1 MATQARRTTVR
12 RKKSNLGPVVFAI
25 LAMALGGG
33 GSFFIITKHK
43 EQKAAERKSLKEAQ
57 AKKAKEKAEYAK
69 DQAERKAKL
78 VAARAERER
87 KKQESEQAKSDAAR
101 KKEEMAAVNSVK
113 AALPDLMAD
122 AQYERALAMLSDARQ
137 DDLADEAKAAIDN
150 LKQEVAQKARDEFIG
165 IKDRATGLAD
175 AGDVAGAVKLLK
187 GAEKFG
193 MSDISR
199 EASQLIQ
206 KIEAE
211 EVPKEP
217 DSVAPRIAAY
227 KMIQSE
233 LVAPLKDGDYGRAG
247 VVVGR
252 LAGRAGNKPFK
263 ESLESM
269 KGDFAA
275 VSGIWSEFLEKMGAS
290 PGKQVQF
297 GIKIGK
303 VVKAGEGQLVIDN
316 KGKKESLTLKEMQPK
331 WIEMHLGLQPDG
343 DDEKWYAIALLNL
356 HRGRTTSAL
365 PILRRISDVYPR
377 AQSQLEWLG
386 WKKEVEVKDLIDE
399 VKEASQSGN
408 HSTVLKKVAAI
419 KKSYAN
425 TRYYKEQEADVTGIE
440 EKSTSA
446 REQVKG
452 LVGARMDVLEAAHDD
467 AKDDLSGWYE
477 TTRNEIEDRKEKALT
492 DPVAYINYGSS
503 SSNYSSSEKTTVGSR
518 SYYGEYGYY
527 VREGQT
533 SKEANLK
540 TINDILNMKQ
550 KYRSPY
556 NDAQKKKLENERRR
570 LMKEVRAAN
579 NEYATNAS
587 KLKNLNRRKRDN
599 LKNVKIRIGRQIKSG
614 DDLSDAEIQKA
625 FE

>member
-1 MATQARRTTVR
+1 M
-12 RKKSNLGPVVFAI
+12 
-25 LAMALGGG
+25 
-33 GSFFIITKHK
+33 
-43 EQKAAERKSLKEAQ
+43 
-57 AKKAKEKAEYAK
+57 
-69 DQAERKAKL
+69 
-78 VAARAERER
+78 
-87 KKQESEQAKSDAAR
+87 
-101 KKEEMAAVNSVK
+101 
-113 AALPDLMAD
+113 
-122 AQYERALAMLSDARQ
+122 
-137 DDLADEAKAAIDN
+137 
-150 LKQEVAQKARDEFIG
+150 
-165 IKDRATGLAD
+165 
-175 AGDVAGAVKLLK
+175 
-187 GAEKFG
+187 
-193 MSDISR
+193 
-199 EASQLIQ
+199 
-206 KIEAE
+206 
-211 EVPKEP
+211 
-217 DSVAPRIAAY
+217 
-227 KMIQSE
+227 
-233 LVAPLKDGDYGRAG
+233 
-247 VVVGR
+247 
-252 LAGRAGNKPFK
+252 
-263 ESLESM
+263 
-269 KGDFAA
+269 
-275 VSGIWSEFLEKMGAS
+275 
-290 PGKQVQF
+290 
-297 GIKIGK
+297 
-303 VVKAGEGQLVIDN
+303 
-316 KGKKESLTLKEMQPK
+316 
-331 WIEMHLGLQPDG
+331 
-343 DDEKWYAIALLNL
+343 
-356 HRGRTTSAL
+356 
-365 PILRRISDVYPR
+365 
-377 AQSQLEWLG
+377 
-386 WKKEVEVKDLIDE
+386 
-399 VKEASQSGN
+399 
-408 HSTVLKKVAAI
+408 AAI

-492 DPVAYINYGSS
+492 DPVAYIKYGSS